1 MSRETA
7 DRVSGFFPS
16 TEREY
21 IKSSNRAT
29 ADTIITRIR
38 EIGSHHLRA
47 QTRVNRVNDTCTS
60 RCTADTP

>member
-21 IKSSNRAT
+21 IKSTYNIERHLS
-29 ADTIITRIR
+29 DTIITHQ
-38 EIGSHHLRA
+38 IGSHHLRA
-47 QTRVNRVNDTCTS
+47 QTRVNRVNDTS

>member
-7 DRVSGFFPS
+7 DRVSVFFPS

-21 IKSSNRAT
+21 IKSTYNIERHHHHASHQ
-29 ADTIITRIR
+29 
-38 EIGSHHLRA
+38 IGSHHLRA
-47 QTRVNRVNDTCTS
+47 QTRVNRVNDTS